1 VGAWGASGVDV
12 GYGGLGNSRAVGATG
27 AGAAD
32 DRTTGVGVEG
42 EAAGVGA
49 AGVGAAGA
57 VATRSGA
64 AEVEA
69 ASTGVAGTGAV
80 GAAGAEGAGEADV
93 DVGEGGGDPA
103 RKKPGG
109 EERVVR
115 VTGPGDRDREAEV
128 PGLVVGR
135 GVMGLGGEAR
145 DAGESSPGAPRE
157 PVDGR

>member
-49 AGVGAAGA
+49 AGA

-69 ASTGVAGTGAV
+69 ASTGGTGAV
-80 GAAGAEGAGEADV
+80 GAAGAEGAGEVDV

>member
-49 AGVGAAGA
+49 AGA

-69 ASTGVAGTGAV
+69 ASTGVAGTGAAGTGAV

-128 PGLVVGR
+128 PGLVVGQ
-135 GVMGLGGEAR
+135 GVMGPGGEAR

>member
-115 VTGPGDRDREAEV
+115 VTGPGDRDREA
-128 PGLVVGR
+128 R
-135 GVMGLGGEAR
+135 SLG
-145 DAGESSPGAPRE
+145 
-157 PVDGR
+157 